1 MTVSSCYRCY
11 HLPPVGELNCPR
23 ILENLLRS
31 FEIAFNFFS
40 MAFTLRMPPCT
51 SLHFIPLPFFFLSF
65 LTLFSSLPATQ
76 TYSNSPPLLL
86 SSPSD
91 MQVKTFPAADAAGFS
106 ETTSAGWSYCISL
119 ACSSLAGFLP
129 SSSCSSCSCFSLNCL
144 IILVSPFIFSCRHL
158 TTELSKSAVKSS
170 MLKLFPDSPSISLEL
185 SVHLKLPPW

>member
-129 SSSCSSCSCFSLNCL
+129 SSSSSTFLLSGTVRGLLEATLVKASLWAVQVTAIGCRGLNLKVETVLKVLPILVTCSC
-144 IILVSPFIFSCRHL
+144 
-158 TTELSKSAVKSS
+158 T
-170 MLKLFPDSPSISLEL
+170 
-185 SVHLKLPPW
+185 